1 MRQTM
6 ALRGRIETLL
16 WYAERPSYLPN
27 LVHIMKGRLSG
38 KIRGQTAAESLAW
51 CKANAVSS
59 AEALRRLFPHRELT
73 DIEKIFPEDMAF
85 AKAAEAA
92 CPTKM
97 GGPGAIDLIYSVCEA
112 LGAKRAIET
121 GVAYGWSSLA
131 LLLSLSKDGPHRL
144 ISIDMPYPKLNN
156 EPYVGCVVPE
166 RMRSSWTIVREPD
179 VTGLNKALAALPQI
193 DVCHYDS
200 DKSYSGRMF
209 AYPKLW
215 GALRPGGVLISD
227 DIDDNT
233 GFRDFCTR
241 IQAAPTVV
249 EYQGK
254 YVGLLRK

>member
-1 MRQTM
+1 M
-6 ALRGRIETLL
+6 ALRASIETLL
-16 WYAERPSYLPN
+16 WYAGRPSYLPN
-27 LVHIMKGRLSG
+27 LLHIMKFRLFG
-38 KIRGQTAAESLAW
+38 KIREQTAAESLAW
-51 CKANAVSS
+51 CKVNAVSS
-59 AEALRRLFPHRELT
+59 GEALRRLFPQHELS
-73 DIEKIFPEDMAF
+73 DLEKIFPRDMAF
-85 AKAAEAA
+85 AKAQEAA

-97 GGPGAIDLIYSVCEA
+97 GGPGAINLIYSVCEA
-112 LGAKRAIET
+112 LDAKRAIET

-131 LLLSLSKDGPHRL
+131 LLLSLSKRGGHRL

-166 RMRSSWTIVREPD
+166 TVRSGWTIVREPD
-179 VTGLNKALAALPQI
+179 VTGLKKALAELPQI

-215 GALRPGGVLISD
+215 RALRPGGVLISD
-227 DIDDNT
+227 DVNDNT
-233 GFRDFCTR
+233 GFRDFCTG

>member
-1 MRQTM
+1 M
-6 ALRGRIETLL
+6 ALRASIETLL
-16 WYAERPSYLPN
+16 WYAGRPAYLPN
-27 LVHIMKGRLSG
+27 LLHTMKGRLSG
-38 KIRGQTAAESLAW
+38 KIRGQTGAEALAW

-59 AEALRRLFPHRELT
+59 AEALRRLFPECELS
-73 DIEKIFPEDMAF
+73 DVERIFPTDMAF
-85 AKAAEAA
+85 AKAQEAA

-97 GGPGAIDLIYSVCEA
+97 GGPGAMDLIYSVCEA
-112 LGAKRAIET
+112 LDAKRAIET

-131 LLLSLSKDGPHRL
+131 LLLSLSKRGGHRL
-144 ISIDMPYPKLNN
+144 ISVDMPYPKLNN

-166 RMRSSWTIVREPD
+166 RMRSGWTILREPD
-179 VTGLNKALAALPQI
+179 VTGLKKALTELPQI

-215 GALRPGGVLISD
+215 QALRAGGVLISD
-227 DIDDNT
+227 DINDNT
-233 GFRDFCTR
+233 GFRDFCAR
-241 IQAAPTVV
+241 IQAAPTIV